1 MRNNVIKSDLLQKN
15 ITGLHQSGQSNAVRN
30 TELVKR
36 DITEQAIFNQS
47 VKTMICVEDQAS
59 RTESFLSYS
68 DDNIINPEFE
78 NKPFAEELSTSSEN
92 MASARPLY
100 DIPPLEEIIER
111 ASHIG
116 SVLGRS
122 ISKTEFE
129 YIQQNWRSF
138 YNAPHRFAATDT
150 LSLIE
155 DELKAENLL
164 DQLCI

>member
-15 ITGLHQSGQSNAVRN
+15 ITGLHQSGSVRN

-36 DITEQAIFNQS
+36 DITEKAILNQS
-47 VKTMICVEDQAS
+47 VKAMISVEEQAA

-68 DDNIINPEFE
+68 DDNIVNPEFE
-78 NKPFAEELSTSSEN
+78 NKPLDEEISISSEKE
-92 MASARPLY
+92 AYARPLY
-100 DIPPLEEIIER
+100 DIPSLEEIIER
-111 ASHIG
+111 ASHMG

-122 ISKTEFE
+122 ISKAEFE

-164 DQLCI
+164 DQLCR